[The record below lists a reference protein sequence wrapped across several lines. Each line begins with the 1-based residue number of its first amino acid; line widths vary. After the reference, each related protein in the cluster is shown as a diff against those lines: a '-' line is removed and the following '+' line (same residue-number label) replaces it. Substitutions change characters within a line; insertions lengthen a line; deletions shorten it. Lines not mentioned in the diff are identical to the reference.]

1 MWVNVRS
8 YTYENKGVLV
18 TSTFARRAYMT
29 KVEINGITLSIKELA
44 FCELLAKGEKN
55 WVAAQKIFPAPN
67 TENGKIN
74 SQTKDA
80 YGARASR
87 LLKRENV
94 KRYMEYVGKEASKR
108 AILGKNRIL
117 EELSEIANAEVKI
130 RGTDKIKALKVL
142 MEYHEKKEEAEQQQA
157 KENAPR
163 KSVME
168 RLEEYSREIEEE
180 KNAEKK
186 RRIQQGKDCPSCGT
200 PHRLPEDFEAIN
212 RLEA

>member
-1 MWVNVRS
+1 MNPSSAVVKKQPRTWQLDNLRKNTLS

-55 WVAAQKIFPAPN
+55 WVAAQKIFPAPK

-80 YGARASR
+80 YGAKASR
-87 LLKRENV
+87 LLKKENV

-108 AILGKNRIL
+108 AILGKMRIL

-130 RGTDKIKALKVL
+130 RGT
-142 MEYHEKKEEAEQQQA
+142 HTG
-157 KENAPR
+157 
-163 KSVME
+163 
-168 RLEEYSREIEEE
+168 
-180 KNAEKK
+180 KN
-186 RRIQQGKDCPSCGT
+186 
-200 PHRLPEDFEAIN
+200 
-212 RLEA
+212 